1 MSTLERRT
9 FAIISHP
16 DAGKTTITEKLLLF
30 SGAIEIAGSVKGRK
44 ATQSARSDW
53 MEMEKQR
60 GISITTSVMQF
71 EFNGCLFNLL
81 DTPGHADFSEDTY
94 RTLTAVDS
102 ALMVIDAVK
111 GVEER
116 TKKLMAICRSRN
128 IPVITFINKLDRGAK
143 DPLSLIDEIERE
155 LNLECQPIT
164 WPIGMGRD
172 FKGVYHLLNKDC
184 MIYEAGKNFLKQD
197 PSIVQ
202 LSSLEN
208 ILDPYTYASLKEEL
222 LLVDNA
228 PHLDQERYSQGVLTP
243 VYFGSALNNFGI
255 KEILNGFVQYAP
267 GPLPR
272 LTQENTLVDPEEA
285 EFKAFVFKIQAN
297 MDLQHRDRV
306 AFCRICSGTYERGQ
320 KIFHVESGKFLQN
333 TQALTFL
340 AQDRSHIDE
349 AQAGD
354 IIGLI
359 NHGSIAIGDTFC
371 EKKTTKLK
379 FKGIPRFAPEIFK
392 IVRPIDPLKAK
403 QLSNGLTQ
411 LSQEGAT
418 QYFKKIIGNEL
429 ILGAV
434 GLLQFD
440 VVAYRLQVEYQ
451 VPCLYTQAP
460 YVVAH
465 WIHSDNK
472 NELEKFIATYQGQ
485 IAIDSH
491 DQFVFLATSRIQLQ
505 LVTERCKTITF
516 SSIQEN

>member
-1 MSTLERRT
+1 MSLQRRT

-44 ATQSARSDW
+44 ATQTARSDW

-143 DPLSLIDEIERE
+143 DPLSLLDEIERE
-155 LNLECQPIT
+155 LNLTCQPIT

-172 FKGVYHLLNKDC
+172 FKGVYHLLNKEC
-184 MIYEAGKNFLKQD
+184 LMYETGKNFLKQD
-197 PSIVQ
+197 PSIINFD
-202 LSSLEN
+202 SLETL
-208 ILDPYTYASLKEEL
+208 LDTYTYNTLTEEL
-222 LLVDNA
+222 MLVDTSTIFN
-228 PHLDQERYSQGVLTP
+228 QEAYAAGTLTP

-255 KEILNGFVQYAP
+255 KEILNGFVSYAP
-267 GPLPR
+267 GPLSR
-272 LTQENTLVDPEEA
+272 TTQDDKVVLPTDP

-306 AFCRICSGTYERGQ
+306 AFCRICSGSYQRGQ
-320 KIFHVESGKFLQN
+320 KIFHVESGKFMQN

-340 AQDRSHIDE
+340 AQDRSHIE
-349 AQAGD
+349 HAEAGD

-371 EKKTTKLK
+371 EKKTKSLK

-392 IVRPIDPLKAK
+392 NVRPLDPLKAK
-403 QLSNGLTQ
+403 QLNNGLTQ

-418 QYFKKIIGNEL
+418 QYFKKIIGQEL

-434 GLLQFD
+434 GMLQFD
-440 VVAYRLQVEYQ
+440 VVAHRLESEYQ
-451 VPCLYTQAP
+451 VPCSYSSSP
-460 YVVAH
+460 YVIAN
-465 WIHSDNK
+465 WIQSVDK
-472 NELEKFIATYQGQ
+472 NELDKFIEHHQSQ

-491 DQFVFLATSRIQLQ
+491 GKTVFLATSRIQLQ
-505 LVTERCKTITF
+505 LIIDRHKTIEF
-516 SSIQEN
+516 STIQDT

>member
-1 MSTLERRT
+1 MNLQRRT

-44 ATQSARSDW
+44 ASQSARSDW

-143 DPLSLIDEIERE
+143 DPLALIDEIERE
-155 LNLECQPIT
+155 LNLICQPIT

-172 FKGVYHLLNKDC
+172 FKGVYHLLNKKC
-184 MIYEAGKNFLKQD
+184 MIYESGKNFLKQNPTETELD
-197 PSIVQ
+197 
-202 LSSLEN
+202 SLKN
-208 ILDPYTYASLKEEL
+208 QLDPYIYSSLLEEL
-222 LLVDNA
+222 SLIDNGEA
-228 PHLDQERYSQGVLTP
+228 LDQQRYNAGALTP

-255 KEILNGFVQYAP
+255 KEILNGFVSYAP

-272 LTQENTLVDPEEA
+272 YTKDNQIVNPDDPEL
-285 EFKAFVFKIQAN
+285 KVFVFKIQAN

-306 AFCRICSGTYERGQ
+306 AFCRICSGTYKRGQ
-320 KIFHVESGKFLQN
+320 KIYHVESGKFLQN

-340 AQDRSHIDE
+340 AQDRSHIEE
-349 AQAGD
+349 AYPGD

-371 EKKTTKLK
+371 EKKNSSLK

-392 IVRPIDPLKAK
+392 AVRPIDPLKAK
-403 QLSNGLTQ
+403 QLNNGLTQ

-418 QYFKKIIGNEL
+418 QYFKKMIGNEL

-434 GLLQFD
+434 GMLQFD
-440 VVAYRLQVEYQ
+440 VVAHRLETEYQ
-451 VPCLYTQAP
+451 VPCLYTSCP
-460 YVVAH
+460 YVIAY
-465 WIHSDNK
+465 WISADNK
-472 NELEKFIATYQGQ
+472 NDLEAFIAHYQSQ
-485 IAIDSH
+485 IALDSH
-491 DQFVFLATSRIQLQ
+491 NEPVFLATSRVQLQ
-505 LVTERCKTITF
+505 LVMERSKNIKF
-516 SSIQEN
+516 LSIQDS